1 MASHEPVDDGVAP
14 AVAADSARG
23 VCVVGS
29 LEELADKTGLNPAV
43 LRTTV
48 DEYNRACETGRDEL
62 FGKNPRYLRP
72 IKKPRFYAAQLVMT
86 GFGSLGAIKINY
98 KIEVLNKAYELIPGL
113 YAAGVD
119 ANSIYA
125 DTYVFL
131 LPGNTF
137 GVRP

>member
-1 MASHEPVDDGVAP
+1 
-14 AVAADSARG
+14 
-23 VCVVGS
+23 
-29 LEELADKTGLNPAV
+29 
-43 LRTTV
+43 
-48 DEYNRACETGRDEL
+48 
-62 FGKNPRYLRP
+62 
-72 IKKPRFYAAQLVMT
+72 MT